1 MSTPPNPPPQRLR
14 SGPLRS
20 PLSRKQFGGPG
31 SVLAAAVSALL
42 ALSCESDA
50 KRAPVVVRNRDYI
63 VARPIRREPDAEH
76 TLRVEFPYVGSG
88 YGYASAAPLLDLNSI
103 NIPGV
108 TFAGGRTSV
117 VGEATI
123 WLPLTPEA
131 SRRLETWS
139 AEHKGD
145 YLGIFLRGKL
155 VAVPQIRASFGGGI
169 PLRVQ
174 SKAEGDLV
182 ISEVRSGGATP

>member
-1 MSTPPNPPPQRLR
+1 MNSPPNTALQRTRSAPP
-14 SGPLRS
+14 RS
-20 PLSRKQFGGPG
+20 PLSFKTLGGGG
-31 SVLAAAVSALL
+31 SVLAGALSVLL
-42 ALSCESDA
+42 AFSCESDA

-63 VARPIRREPDAEH
+63 VARPIRREADAEH
-76 TLRVEFPYVGSG
+76 TLRVEFPYGGAG
-88 YGYASAAPLLDLNSI
+88 YGYASRVPLLDLNSI

-139 AEHKGD
+139 AEHEGD
-145 YLGIFLRGKL
+145 YLGIFLRGRL
-155 VAVPQIRASFGGGI
+155 VAVPQIKGSFGGGI
-169 PLRVQ
+169 PLRVP

-182 ISEVRSGGATP
+182 ISEVRGGGVSP